1 MANLR
6 AASTEIPTGL
16 GMLGYI
22 DLDHALESKPRA
34 LHGVTAAAFTELQ
47 QAHRP
52 GLHAELFAA
61 AWRNGQEFAA
71 SREGLRGRPVWRL
84 EWKGPDR
91 PPRYEQIPADLRVDH
106 VYLISCKYGSN
117 VLLNSSPANVFERG
131 VDPGS
136 RGRDADWFA
145 TATPGPYAQLWS
157 AVRAYLDAAGCSG
170 LPIEVDHLTPA
181 QRSAVKAALPKGG
194 AWPRE
199 LVDGWRW
206 FALAASQTAADA
218 WKRSLPTRA
227 HREEA
232 TWRLLRLQ
240 AAPYFVLGASA
251 KGARL
256 AYRVGTP
263 WDLRQAFEF
272 RGLTIGPRDAGQP
285 VVDWS
290 AQFVDRL
297 TGEDRSVEGHVEVR
311 WSHGRFGAPPE
322 AKVYLDTPHHLVPG
336 YVPVQD

>member
-1 MANLR
+1 M
-6 AASTEIPTGL
+6 
-16 GMLGYI
+16 
-22 DLDHALESKPRA
+22 
-34 LHGVTAAAFTELQ
+34 
-47 QAHRP
+47 
-52 GLHAELFAA
+52 
-61 AWRNGQEFAA
+61 
-71 SREGLRGRPVWRL
+71 
-84 EWKGPDR
+84 
-91 PPRYEQIPADLRVDH
+91 
-106 VYLISCKYGSN
+106 YLISCKYG
-117 VLLNSSPANVFERG
+117 VQRALQLVAGQRVERG
-131 VDPGS
+131 VSTPVCA
-136 RGRDADWFA
+136 GRDADWFA

-181 QRSAVKAALPKGG
+181 QRSAVRRRCPKAARGLGSRSTVG
-194 AWPRE
+194 AGSLWPRARPQRTCGN
-199 LVDGWRW
+199 VRFPPGP
-206 FALAASQTAADA
+206 TAR
-218 WKRSLPTRA
+218 KRRGVCCGYRRRPISCWCSP
-227 HREEA
+227 
-232 TWRLLRLQ
+232 
-240 AAPYFVLGASA
+240 A

-297 TGEDRSVEGHVEVR
+297 TGQDRSVEGHVEVR